1 MRMLTSFLIGIASL
15 ASTWLG
21 FQHVHAASVA
31 AAARAA
37 PVASTTV
44 AATTGKPIYL
54 SLDLD
59 MNGSMY
65 RKIRSEGKVWY
76 DPAVF
81 AYLEQHKVPATFF
94 VSGLFAVAYPELIQN
109 LASSGQFAFENH
121 SYDES
126 SFVPHCYWLRTLTT
140 DPQKI
145 QQVEDTEQI
154 LKKDTGQTAALFRF
168 PGACTN
174 ARNDALVKSLGYTVN
189 DGTDISGDPFN
200 KDTNAI
206 VRAVLVQATPGAT
219 ILMHVGGPN
228 APRSLAVLEQVVPK
242 LEARGYRFERL

>member
-15 ASTWLG
+15 APTWPG

-31 AAARAA
+31 AAASAA

-44 AATTGKPIYL
+44 AATGKPIYL

-59 MNGSMY
+59 MNGLMY

-76 DPAVF
+76 DPTVF
-81 AYLEQHKVPATFF
+81 AYLEQRKVPATFF

-109 LASSGQFAFENH
+109 LASSSQFAFENH

-126 SFVPHCYWLRTLTT
+126 SFIPHCYWLRTLTT
-140 DPQKI
+140 DKEKI
-145 QQVEDTEQI
+145 RQVEDTEQI
-154 LKKDTGQTAALFRF
+154 LKKDTGQTATLFRF

-174 ARNDALVKSLGYTVN
+174 AQNDALIRSLGYTVN

-200 KDTNAI
+200 KDTSAI
-206 VRAVLVQATPGAT
+206 VRAVLAQAAPGAT

-242 LEARGYRFERL
+242 LEAQGYRFEKL